1 MAMASQQIKNVF
13 DVPPYENLETLAD
26 TMLEQ
31 EKQRLML
38 MERSLVD
45 GSESSLDSLKLYDN
59 KGGKDMEPDN
69 GESKPP
75 VQQMVVGDHLVN
87 LREDGEEDEV
97 SGERGEGVQAM
108 EPVVGDNQVNYMVDG
123 EDDEFA
129 VERMEGEHHGHG
141 DANPSKQDQQEK
153 DMEGKKR

>member
-38 MERSLVD
+38 MERRLVD
-45 GSESSLDSLKLYDN
+45 GSESSLDSLKMYDN
-59 KGGKDMEPDN
+59 QGGQDMEPDN
-69 GESKPP
+69 GESKPHF
-75 VQQMVVGDHLVN
+75 QQTVVGDHPVN
-87 LREDGEEDEV
+87 YMEDGEEDEV

-108 EPVVGDNQVNYMVDG
+108 EPVVGDHQANYMVDG